1 MWGTEMGFK
10 KMKKQF
16 GYVFTAALAL
26 VAVSANAAPTLE
38 IAEGSGS
45 TLTQGPTTSVQ
56 ENMYLFNP
64 DNPNG
69 ITFSTAYFPK
79 VNVSYTIVNQQY
91 NSSLAD
97 NRKGIVFGA
106 TTGTGNTTAK
116 AYIFQKMSS
125 VGQAVSSDFTA
136 SRNDTAGTG
145 INADLNFGTWLRLQ
159 TDPLLVAGK
168 SIYTK
173 GENNGLGYYF
183 GDVVVKF
190 DRAVKNPVINI
201 SGLGGTLGSIGV
213 TVNLKLKSYPAGTVI
228 SKLSGRGLTVNS
240 SNFEIKNG
248 NSSFGA
254 STGDGA
260 GKGAS
265 GSIQIYNDKEIN
277 EPLVFGLYLASD
289 ASSGSTSAWTTTG
302 GDAFSFSAASIDS
315 MVGDLLLE
323 KTNKVTQVPKG
334 SNTKYT
340 VRVTNKG
347 PDTFTGTFLNDSLAQ
362 GLEFVKV
369 ECSTAE
375 NNKCTDSSKIIK
387 EKLFVT
393 DADLT
398 SASNTGQDTGALA
411 KDQFYEVEVT
421 AIVIG
426 EVGTKTINK
435 ASVKLPTLGSST
447 GVACKNQAGVGG
459 TTGLT
464 RVFNETSGI
473 CSVTDTDTI
482 GKPVADLAVL
492 KTAEKTEYKAGD
504 LVKYTIQAWNEG
516 PSDIAEVVVTDNV
529 PVSLASV
536 QMYTCKEYGAA
547 KCPTMS
553 LNTGSGTTK
562 NLITSP
568 KFTLPVTGKDS
579 NQNKID
585 YLEFTLTALAYQTG
599 SVTNTAEIASALA
612 ETETNTANNKSS
624 VMVNV
629 LKDAPVTTGDAKN
642 MCKGAQSVN
651 LIKDID
657 TKFYSN
663 GANHVLT
670 SQPYNL
676 DSVVPFSVAYGTGP
690 NGALQLQGKINWSY
704 GDPRITGSTIKIY
717 ANGTPYA
724 VLTTPGA
731 SSNNDATF
739 TALNGATVSPGS
751 FEKQSYKT
759 EPAVINFTVTLPTTV
774 VSNLSTLRV
783 DFENISPNKNAN
795 DAGDDIG
802 FSLNNL
808 NACLKPTFELKKI
821 SEGGTDAFEF
831 ENFSNLAAN
840 ASYQIQSGEVVTTV
854 VGSAQ
859 NVRLKNSVSPVE
871 NGVTAPVYADANKAI
886 SFTEK
891 TSDLYSL
898 RSVECTDSNAGVS
911 ENGIGNLAVFQGSTV
926 TLDASKVK
934 FASKLICKVTNEK
947 KAGYVF
953 SGRVI
958 NDNSGTTQDAAKAY
972 NGVADSGEV
981 GIAGS
986 RIELQNCS
994 TKNVIASAQTNANGD
1009 FEIRTL
1015 QNVFDATSNNVCLVQ
1030 KNVDGYTSVSSTK
1043 STVANE
1049 TYDLFTVEKNGTA
1062 RVYDGF
1068 IFGDAQ
1074 LQLILTQNGQKNIS
1088 AGDVVDYPHEIISN
1102 SVHYLG
1108 ELTPSNVQ
1116 QPSGQNWQSM
1126 IYHDTNCNGLVDVN
1140 EKLYSAALQNTPVMP
1155 GQKICLVQRVVSS
1168 AAAKAGD
1175 SLTAEFKLDYSQDDK
1190 GNTAKQSN
1198 AVHDITTVG
1207 SAGLDI
1213 KKQVRTVNACPSTSA
1228 DTALFATENTAKK
1241 EQFLEYQIA
1250 YTNSSAKKLID
1261 VVLKDSVPLGTEY
1274 KTCTENCTQ
1283 TGSSL
1288 EWTVPGTLLPGARG
1302 NVLFCVKV
1310 Q

>member
-1 MWGTEMGFK
+1 MGFK

-16 GYVFTAALAL
+16 GYVFTAALVLMAGN
-26 VAVSANAAPTLE
+26 VYAVPTLE
-38 IAEGSGS
+38 IMEGSGTNRTSES
-45 TLTQGPTTSVQ
+45 TANKTTTYVFNSTNPISNTLVDYYPKTSVTYSISQ
-56 ENMYLFNP
+56 IEYSNSLFFTANDFVTLAKQGFP
-64 DNPNG
+64 TSNYTQYSNVFSSSRASGDIGKG
-69 ITFSTAYFPK
+69 IDLDLNYGVRFRGNWS
-79 VNVSYTIVNQQY
+79 VLGGR
-91 NSSLAD
+91 SLAL
-97 NRKGIVFGA
+97 
-106 TTGTGNTTAK
+106 NTSTVN
-116 AYIFQKMSS
+116 S
-125 VGQAVSSDFTA
+125 
-136 SRNDTAGTG
+136 
-145 INADLNFGTWLRLQ
+145 
-159 TDPLLVAGK
+159 
-168 SIYTK
+168 
-173 GENNGLGYYF
+173 GLGHKM
-183 GDVVVKF
+183 GEITMTW
-190 DRAVKNPVINI
+190 DRPVTNPVINI
-201 SGLGGTLGSIGV
+201 SGLGGTTGYGISGQF
-213 TVNLKLKSYPAGTVI
+213 KLLTTSNI
-228 SKLSGRGLTVNS
+228 SSMYALSGKNFSV
-240 SNFEIKNG
+240 SNYEIKHSGAYVSSSTSAG
-248 NSSFGA
+248 NIGA
-254 STGDGA
+254 TIDNN
-260 GKGAS
+260 GAS
-265 GSIQIYNDKEIN
+265 GSIQLMTTQPITT
-277 EPLVFGLYLASD
+277 LTFGVYMRSSTTASGNI
-289 ASSGSTSAWTTTG
+289 SSNSGA
-302 GDAFSFSAASIDS
+302 DAFVFSVASIDS
-315 MVGDLLLE
+315 MVGDLLIE

-347 PDTFTGTFLNDSLAQ
+347 PDTFTGTFLNDRLAQ
-362 GLEFVKV
+362 GLELVKV
-369 ECSTAE
+369 ECSTAA
-375 NNKCTDSSKIIK
+375 NNKCTDSSTIIK

-398 SASNTGQDTGALA
+398 SASNTGQDTGSLA

-421 AIVIG
+421 AKVIG
-426 EVGTKTINK
+426 EVGTQTINK

-447 GVACKNQAGVGG
+447 GVACKNQTGVGG

-516 PSDIAEVVVTDNV
+516 PSDIAEVLVTDDV

-536 QMYTCKEYGAA
+536 QMYTCKAYGKAV
-547 KCPTMS
+547 CPTMV
-553 LNTGSGTTK
+553 LNSGVNATNK
-562 NLITSP
+562 ITSP
-568 KFTLPVTGKDS
+568 KFTLPVTGKDE

-612 ETETNTANNKSS
+612 EVETNTANNKSS
-624 VMVNV
+624 VTVTV
-629 LKDAPVTTGDAKN
+629 LKDTPVTTGDANN
-642 MCKGAQSVN
+642 MCKGTQSAN
-651 LIKDID
+651 LITD
-657 TKFYSN
+657 TGFYKYN
-663 GANHVLT
+663 ENHAVKEKVYIANPDVT
-670 SQPYNL
+670 
-676 DSVVPFSVAYGTGP
+676 PFSVAYGTGP
-690 NGALQLQGKINWSY
+690 NGALQLVGKVNWSY
-704 GDPRITGSTIKIY
+704 GNPRITGSTIKVY
-717 ANGTPYA
+717 VNGTPYA

-731 SSNNDATF
+731 STNKEAVF
-739 TALNGATVSPGS
+739 TALNGATVSPSSLKLGVYS
-751 FEKQSYKT
+751 DET
-759 EPAVINFTVTLPTTV
+759 TAITFTLTLPTTITHSLTGV
-774 VSNLSTLRV
+774 KVE
-783 DFENISPNKNAN
+783 FQNISPGENVSH
-795 DAGDDIG
+795 AGDDIG

-808 NACLKPTFELKKI
+808 NVCLKPTFELKKI

-891 TSDLYSL
+891 ESGLYSL
-898 RSVECTDSNAGVS
+898 RSVECTDSNASVS
-911 ENGIGNLAVFQGSTV
+911 ENGIGNLAVRQGSTV

-994 TKNVIASAQTNANGD
+994 TKTVIASAQTNANGD

-1030 KNVDGYTSVSSTK
+1030 KNLEGYTSVSSTK
-1043 STVANE
+1043 STVANA

-1062 RVYDGF
+1062 SVYDGF

-1102 SVHYLG
+1102 SVHQLG
-1108 ELTPSNVQ
+1108 GLTSSNIQ
-1116 QPSGQNWQSM
+1116 QPSGQDWQSI

-1140 EKLYSAALQNTPVMP
+1140 EKLYSVALQNTPVMP

-1175 SLTAEFKLDYSQDDK
+1175 SLTAEFKLDYSQNYV
-1190 GNTAKQSN
+1190 GNTPGKSN
-1198 AVHDITTVG
+1198 SVHDITTVG

-1213 KKQVRTVNACPSTSA
+1213 KKQVRTVNSCPSTSA
-1228 DTALFATENTAKK
+1228 DTALFATANTAKK

-1288 EWTVPGTLLPGARG
+1288 EWTVPGTLLPGAKG
-1302 NVLFCVKV
+1302 SVLFCVKV